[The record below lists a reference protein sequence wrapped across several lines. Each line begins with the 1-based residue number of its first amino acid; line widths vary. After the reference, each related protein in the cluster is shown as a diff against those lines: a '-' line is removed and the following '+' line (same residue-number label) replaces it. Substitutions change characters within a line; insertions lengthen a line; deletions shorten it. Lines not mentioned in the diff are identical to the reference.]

1 MRVTHT
7 RIRDTCGI
15 RVKSDD
21 NAPSSPGSPAPRR
34 LASAPARAS
43 GLVLRLPLIQGWL
56 FLQLLPLVSNKHM
69 ISLSLS
75 SSADH
80 FRGVL
85 FKGGD
90 DYACSAVATGRTL
103 VYIEIPRS
111 DTNVVCQDEV
121 TMTSERHAQAGRTN
135 NQNDIFILHHLS
147 NLSIKPTHLHGYLG
161 LV

>member
-1 MRVTHT
+1 MCKCPHAHITIERSLRHSCLGVYCVTQFMA
-7 RIRDTCGI
+7 DGI
-15 RVKSDD
+15 TTPVPYSLKVHCMASVPR
-21 NAPSSPGSPAPRR
+21 ASPGSDVA
-34 LASAPARAS
+34 
-43 GLVLRLPLIQGWL
+43 GWHLGRL

-103 VYIEIPRS
+103 VYIEKTKDIDASPPPCWLALALIACAFTPSRPKQTKK
-111 DTNVVCQDEV
+111 TNCQDKRGE
-121 TMTSERHAQAGRTN
+121 
-135 NQNDIFILHHLS
+135 
-147 NLSIKPTHLHGYLG
+147 
-161 LV
+161 